1 MARKLFI
8 SFLGTGFY
16 EECAYYDSVNSYTPT
31 RYIQQATIEQ
41 IGVPSWETTDAVRIF
56 ITDKAFEDNWDKS
69 KEMRFNNRKKAE
81 VPYTRLGKILDGM
94 DLKADVKPVL
104 HVPVGND
111 EKEMW
116 QIFQMVFDE
125 IHEGDELYVDLTHAF
140 RYQPMLVL
148 VLTNYAKF
156 LKNIKVMHISYGNY
170 EVGLQTGAKTVVDG
184 REYTLSPI
192 VSLLQLSQLQDW
204 TTAAADFLQNGYV
217 DKMSALANGSIRL
230 LQKNEAT
237 WSDDNRS
244 LASFVG
250 GLKTLVE
257 ERQTCRGL
265 SICSG
270 ATQRKLKEQADK
282 LGEVV
287 IKPLEPILE
296 KVSQA
301 LPKPEGSL
309 NNCLDAA
316 QWCYDNH
323 LYQQS
328 ATILKEGAVTY
339 FCERHGIAIDNE
351 AERDV
356 VDSAFTIKA
365 NSTPPSQ
372 WKVKPELRDKLVELL
387 DDIVLSQPRVFNAF
401 RNISEIRNDYN
412 HAGFRSKRDPQ
423 SPANIK
429 KNISKALQLF
439 RDCLTDDYERKAEA
453 RRVFVNLSNHPSV
466 DWSEEQKKAALAYG
480 EIVDVSFPSVP
491 SSCSDKAMQKLA
503 DKAVGAVVKAAYPAR
518 EVTVHVMGEMTLT
531 YRIVNKL
538 KARGIRCLASTSD
551 RVASDIGNGEK
562 TSQFHFV
569 EFREY

>member
-8 SFLGTGFY
+8 SFLGTGNY
-16 EECAYYDSVNSYTPT
+16 HECVYYDSQKQYRPT
-31 RYIQQATIEQ
+31 HFIQCATLEK
-41 IGVPSWETTDAVRIF
+41 IGAQQWEETDAVRIF
-56 ITDKAFEDNWDKS
+56 AT
-69 KEMRFNNRKKAE
+69 KKAKEQNWNE
-81 VPYTRLGKILDGM
+81 VLEGKDYAGLSKQISDLG
-94 DLKADVKPVL
+94 LKAAIQCVSICDGK
-104 HVPVGND
+104 N
-111 EKEMW
+111 ETEMW
-116 QIFQMVFDE
+116 DLFETVFSQIE
-125 IHEGDELYVDLTHAF
+125 EGDLLYVDLTHAF
-140 RYQPMLVL
+140 RYQPMLML
-148 VLTNYAKF
+148 VLINYAKF

-170 EVGLQTGAKTVVDG
+170 EAGLTTAIDG
-184 REYTLSPI
+184 KDLTLAPI
-192 VSLLQLSQLQDW
+192 VNLLQLSQLQDW

-217 DKMSALANGSIRL
+217 DKMSDLASNSIRL
-230 LQKNEAT
+230 LQKDVST
-237 WSDDNRS
+237 RSDDNRK

-250 GLKTLVE
+250 ELKTLVE

-265 SICSG
+265 DISSG
-270 ATQRKLKEQADK
+270 ATQQKLMEEAGK

-328 ATILKEGAVTY
+328 ATILQEGVVTY
-339 FCERHGIAIDNE
+339 FSERHGIAIANE
-351 AERDV
+351 EERGLV
-356 VDSAFTIKA
+356 NSAFNIKA
-365 NSTPPSQ
+365 YALPQSEWDVKPAQ
-372 WKVKPELRDKLVELL
+372 IDKVKELL
-387 DDIVLSQPRVFNAF
+387 GDIVLSQPSVYCAF
-401 RNISEIRNDYN
+401 SNITEIRNDYN

-439 RDCLTDDYERKAEA
+439 RDCLTDDYEAKAEA

-480 EIVDVSFPSVP
+480 GIIDVPFPSVP

-503 DKAVGAVVKAAYPAR
+503 DKAIGAVTKAAYPAR

-538 KARGIRCLASTSD
+538 KARGIRCLASTTNRMTND
-551 RVASDIGNGEK
+551 LGNGEK
-562 TSQFHFV
+562 ISQFHFV

>member
-8 SFLGTGFY
+8 SFLGTGNY
-16 EECAYYDSVNSYTPT
+16 HECVYYDSQKQYRPT
-31 RYIQQATIEQ
+31 HFIQCATLEK
-41 IGVPSWETTDAVRIF
+41 IGAQQWEETDAVRIF
-56 ITDKAFEDNWDKS
+56 AT
-69 KEMRFNNRKKAE
+69 KKAKE
-81 VPYTRLGKILDGM
+81 QNWNEELEGKDYAGLSKQLTDLG
-94 DLKADVKPVL
+94 LKADIQCVSICDGK
-104 HVPVGND
+104 N
-111 EKEMW
+111 ETEMW
-116 QIFQMVFDE
+116 DLFETVFSQIK
-125 IHEGDELYVDLTHAF
+125 EGDLLYVDLTHAF
-140 RYQPMLVL
+140 RYQPMLML

-170 EVGLQTGAKTVVDG
+170 EAGLKTTIDG
-184 REYTLSPI
+184 KDLTLAPI
-192 VSLLQLSQLQDW
+192 VNLLQLSQLQDW

-217 DKMSALANGSIRL
+217 DKMSDLASNSIRL
-230 LQKNEAT
+230 LQKEVST
-237 WSDDNRS
+237 RSDDNRK

-250 GLKTLVE
+250 ELKTLVE

-265 SICSG
+265 DISSG
-270 ATQRKLKEQADK
+270 TTQQKLMEEAGK

-328 ATILKEGAVTY
+328 ATILQEGVVTY

-351 AERDV
+351 EERGLV
-356 VDSAFTIKA
+356 NSAFNIKA
-365 NSTPPSQ
+365 YALPQSKWDVKPAQ
-372 WKVKPELRDKLVELL
+372 IDKVKELL
-387 DDIVLSQPRVFNAF
+387 GDIVLSQPTVYCAF
-401 RNISEIRNDYN
+401 SNITDIRNDYN

-439 RDCLTDDYERKAEA
+439 RDCLTDDYEAKAEA
-453 RRVFVNLSNHPSV
+453 RRVFVNLSNHPSA

-480 EIVDVSFPSVP
+480 GIIDVPFPSVP

-503 DKAVGAVVKAAYPAR
+503 DKAVGAVGKAAYPAR

-551 RVASDIGNGEK
+551 RVANDIGNGEK
-562 TSQFHFV
+562 ISQFHFV

>member
-8 SFLGTGFY
+8 SFLGTGNY
-16 EECAYYDSVNSYTPT
+16 HECVYYDSQKQYRPT
-31 RYIQQATIEQ
+31 HFIQCATLEK
-41 IGVPSWETTDAVRIF
+41 IGAQQWEDTDAVRIF
-56 ITDKAFEDNWDKS
+56 AT
-69 KEMRFNNRKKAE
+69 KKAKE
-81 VPYTRLGKILDGM
+81 QNWNEELEGKNYAGLSKQISDLG
-94 DLKADVKPVL
+94 LKADIQCVSICDGK
-104 HVPVGND
+104 N
-111 EKEMW
+111 ETEMW
-116 QIFQMVFDE
+116 DLFETVFSQIE
-125 IHEGDELYVDLTHAF
+125 EGDLLYVDLTHAF
-140 RYQPMLVL
+140 RYQPMLML

-170 EVGLQTGAKTVVDG
+170 EAGLTTAIDG
-184 REYTLSPI
+184 KDLTLAPI
-192 VSLLQLSQLQDW
+192 VNLLQLSQLQDW

-217 DKMSALANGSIRL
+217 DKMSELASNSIRL
-230 LQKNEAT
+230 LQKDVST
-237 WSDDNRS
+237 RSDDNRK

-250 GLKTLVE
+250 ELKTLVE

-265 SICSG
+265 DISSG
-270 ATQRKLKEQADK
+270 ATQQKLMEEAGK

-309 NNCLDAA
+309 YNCLDAA

-328 ATILKEGAVTY
+328 ATILQEGVVTY
-339 FCERHGIAIDNE
+339 FSERHGIAIANE
-351 AERDV
+351 EERGLV
-356 VDSAFTIKA
+356 NSAFNIKA
-365 NSTPPSQ
+365 YALPQSEWDVKPAQ
-372 WKVKPELRDKLVELL
+372 IDKVKELL
-387 DDIVLSQPRVFNAF
+387 GDIVLSQPSVYCAF
-401 RNISEIRNDYN
+401 SNITEIRNDYN

-439 RDCLTDDYERKAEA
+439 RDCLTDDYEAKAEA
-453 RRVFVNLSNHPSV
+453 RRVFVNLSNHPSA

-480 EIVDVSFPSVP
+480 GIIDVPFPSVP

-503 DKAVGAVVKAAYPAR
+503 DKAIGAVTKAAYPAR

-538 KARGIRCLASTSD
+538 KARGIRCLASTTNRMTND
-551 RVASDIGNGEK
+551 LGNGEK
-562 TSQFHFV
+562 ISQFHFV

>member
-8 SFLGTGFY
+8 SFLGTGNY
-16 EECAYYDSVNSYTPT
+16 HECVYYDSQKQYRPT
-31 RYIQQATIEQ
+31 HFIQCATLEK
-41 IGVPSWETTDAVRIF
+41 IGAQQWEETDAVRIF
-56 ITDKAFEDNWDKS
+56 AT
-69 KEMRFNNRKKAE
+69 KKAKE
-81 VPYTRLGKILDGM
+81 QNWNEELEGKDYAGLSKQLTDLG
-94 DLKADVKPVL
+94 LKADIQCVSICDGK
-104 HVPVGND
+104 N
-111 EKEMW
+111 ETEMW
-116 QIFQMVFDE
+116 DLFETVFSQIK
-125 IHEGDELYVDLTHAF
+125 EGDLLYVDLTHAF
-140 RYQPMLVL
+140 RYQPMLML

-170 EVGLQTGAKTVVDG
+170 EAGLKTTIDG
-184 REYTLSPI
+184 KDLTLAPI
-192 VSLLQLSQLQDW
+192 VNLLQLSQLQDW

-217 DKMSALANGSIRL
+217 DKMSDLASNSIRL
-230 LQKNEAT
+230 LQKEVST
-237 WSDDNRS
+237 RSDDNRK

-250 GLKTLVE
+250 ELKTLVE

-265 SICSG
+265 DISSG
-270 ATQRKLKEQADK
+270 ATQQKLMEEAGK

-328 ATILKEGAVTY
+328 ATILQEGVVTY
-339 FCERHGIAIDNE
+339 FCERHGIAIANE
-351 AERDV
+351 EERGLV
-356 VDSAFTIKA
+356 NSAFNIKA
-365 NSTPPSQ
+365 YALPQSKWDVKPAQ
-372 WKVKPELRDKLVELL
+372 IDKVKELL
-387 DDIVLSQPRVFNAF
+387 GDIVLSQPTVYCAF
-401 RNISEIRNDYN
+401 SNITDIRNDYN

-439 RDCLTDDYERKAEA
+439 RDCLTDDYEAKAEA
-453 RRVFVNLSNHPSV
+453 RRVFVNLSNHPSA

-480 EIVDVSFPSVP
+480 GIIDVPFPSVP

-503 DKAVGAVVKAAYPAR
+503 DKAVGAVAKAAYPAR

-551 RVASDIGNGEK
+551 RVANDIGNGEK
-562 TSQFHFV
+562 ISQFHFV

>member
-8 SFLGTGFY
+8 SFLGTGNY
-16 EECAYYDSVNSYTPT
+16 HECVYYDSQKQYRPT
-31 RYIQQATIEQ
+31 HFIQCATLEK
-41 IGVPSWETTDAVRIF
+41 IGAQQWEETDAVRIF
-56 ITDKAFEDNWDKS
+56 AT
-69 KEMRFNNRKKAE
+69 KKAKE
-81 VPYTRLGKILDGM
+81 QNWNEELEGKDYAGLSKQLTDLG
-94 DLKADVKPVL
+94 LKADIQCVSICDGK
-104 HVPVGND
+104 N
-111 EKEMW
+111 ETEMW
-116 QIFQMVFDE
+116 DLFETVFSQIK
-125 IHEGDELYVDLTHAF
+125 EGDLLYVDLTHAF
-140 RYQPMLVL
+140 RYQPMLML

-170 EVGLQTGAKTVVDG
+170 EAGLKTTIDG
-184 REYTLSPI
+184 KDLTLAPI
-192 VSLLQLSQLQDW
+192 VNLLQLSQLQDW

-217 DKMSALANGSIRL
+217 DKMSDLASNSIRL
-230 LQKNEAT
+230 LQKEVST
-237 WSDDNRS
+237 RSDDNRK

-250 GLKTLVE
+250 ELKTLVE

-265 SICSG
+265 DISSG
-270 ATQRKLKEQADK
+270 ATQQKLMEEAGK

-328 ATILKEGAVTY
+328 ATILQEGVVTY

-351 AERDV
+351 EERGLV
-356 VDSAFTIKA
+356 NSAFNIKA
-365 NSTPPSQ
+365 YALPQSKWDVKPAQ
-372 WKVKPELRDKLVELL
+372 IDKVKELL
-387 DDIVLSQPRVFNAF
+387 GDIVLSQPSVYCAF
-401 RNISEIRNDYN
+401 SNITDIRNDYN

-439 RDCLTDDYERKAEA
+439 RDCLTDDYEAKAEA

-480 EIVDVSFPSVP
+480 GIIDVPFPSVP

-503 DKAVGAVVKAAYPAR
+503 DKAVGAVAKAAYPAR

-551 RVASDIGNGEK
+551 RVANDIGNGEK
-562 TSQFHFV
+562 ISQFHFV

>member
-8 SFLGTGFY
+8 SFLGTGNY
-16 EECAYYDSVNSYTPT
+16 HECVYYDSQKQYRPT
-31 RYIQQATIEQ
+31 HFIQCATLEK
-41 IGVPSWETTDAVRIF
+41 IGAQQWEDTDAVRIF
-56 ITDKAFEDNWDKS
+56 AT
-69 KEMRFNNRKKAE
+69 KKAKE
-81 VPYTRLGKILDGM
+81 QNWNEELEGKNYAGLSKQISDLG
-94 DLKADVKPVL
+94 LKADIQCVSICDGK
-104 HVPVGND
+104 N
-111 EKEMW
+111 ETEMW
-116 QIFQMVFDE
+116 DLFETVFSQIE
-125 IHEGDELYVDLTHAF
+125 EGDLLYVDLTHAF
-140 RYQPMLVL
+140 RYQPMLML

-170 EVGLQTGAKTVVDG
+170 EAGLTTAIDG
-184 REYTLSPI
+184 KDLTLAPI
-192 VSLLQLSQLQDW
+192 VNLLQLSQLQDW

-217 DKMSALANGSIRL
+217 DKMSELASNSIRL
-230 LQKNEAT
+230 LQKDVST
-237 WSDDNRS
+237 RSDDNRK

-250 GLKTLVE
+250 ELKTLVE

-265 SICSG
+265 DISSG
-270 ATQRKLKEQADK
+270 ATQQKLMEEAGR

-328 ATILKEGAVTY
+328 ATILQEGVVTY
-339 FCERHGIAIDNE
+339 FSERHGIAIANE
-351 AERDV
+351 EERGLV
-356 VDSAFTIKA
+356 NSAFNIKA
-365 NSTPPSQ
+365 YALPQSKWDVKPAQ
-372 WKVKPELRDKLVELL
+372 IDKVKELL
-387 DDIVLSQPRVFNAF
+387 GDIVLSQPSVYCAF
-401 RNISEIRNDYN
+401 SNITEIRNDYN

-439 RDCLTDDYERKAEA
+439 RDCLTDDYEAKAEA
-453 RRVFVNLSNHPSV
+453 RRVFVNLSNHPSA

-480 EIVDVSFPSVP
+480 GIIDVPFPSVP

-503 DKAVGAVVKAAYPAR
+503 DKAIGAVTKAAYPAR

-538 KARGIRCLASTSD
+538 KARGIRCLASTTNRMTND
-551 RVASDIGNGEK
+551 LGNGEK
-562 TSQFHFV
+562 ISQFHFV

>member
-8 SFLGTGFY
+8 SFLGTGNY
-16 EECAYYDSVNSYTPT
+16 HECVYYDSQKQYRPT
-31 RYIQQATIEQ
+31 HFIQCATLEK
-41 IGVPSWETTDAVRIF
+41 IGAQQWEETDAVRIF
-56 ITDKAFEDNWDKS
+56 AT
-69 KEMRFNNRKKAE
+69 KKAKE
-81 VPYTRLGKILDGM
+81 QNWNEELEGKDYAGLSKQISDLG
-94 DLKADVKPVL
+94 LKADIQCVSICDGK
-104 HVPVGND
+104 N
-111 EKEMW
+111 ETEMW
-116 QIFQMVFDE
+116 DLFETVFSQIE
-125 IHEGDELYVDLTHAF
+125 EGDLLYVDLTHAF
-140 RYQPMLVL
+140 RYQPMLML

-170 EVGLQTGAKTVVDG
+170 EAGLTTAIDG
-184 REYTLSPI
+184 KDLTLAPI
-192 VSLLQLSQLQDW
+192 VNLLQLSQLQDW

-217 DKMSALANGSIRL
+217 DKMSELASNSIRL
-230 LQKNEAT
+230 LQKDVST
-237 WSDDNRS
+237 RSDDNRK

-250 GLKTLVE
+250 ELKTLVE

-265 SICSG
+265 DISSG
-270 ATQRKLKEQADK
+270 ATQQKLMEEAGK

-328 ATILKEGAVTY
+328 ATILQEGVVTY
-339 FCERHGIAIDNE
+339 FSERHGIAIANE
-351 AERDV
+351 EERGLV
-356 VDSAFTIKA
+356 NSAFNIKA
-365 NSTPPSQ
+365 YALPQSEWDVKPAQ
-372 WKVKPELRDKLVELL
+372 IDKVKELL
-387 DDIVLSQPRVFNAF
+387 GDIVLSQPSVYCAF
-401 RNISEIRNDYN
+401 SNITEIRNDYN

-439 RDCLTDDYERKAEA
+439 RDCLTDDYEAKAEA
-453 RRVFVNLSNHPSV
+453 RRVFVNLSNHPSA
-466 DWSEEQKKAALAYG
+466 DWSEEQKKAALVYG
-480 EIVDVSFPSVP
+480 GIIDVPFPSVP
-491 SSCSDKAMQKLA
+491 SSCSDKVMQKLA
-503 DKAVGAVVKAAYPAR
+503 DKAVGAVGKAAYPAR

-551 RVASDIGNGEK
+551 RVANDLGNGEK
-562 TSQFHFV
+562 ISQFHFV

>member
-8 SFLGTGFY
+8 SFLGTGNY
-16 EECAYYDSVNSYTPT
+16 HECVYYDSQKQYRPT
-31 RYIQQATIEQ
+31 HFIQCATLEK
-41 IGVPSWETTDAVRIF
+41 IGAQQWEETDAVRIF
-56 ITDKAFEDNWDKS
+56 AT
-69 KEMRFNNRKKAE
+69 KKAKE
-81 VPYTRLGKILDGM
+81 QNWNEELEGKDYAGLSKQLTDLG
-94 DLKADVKPVL
+94 LKADIQCVSICDGK
-104 HVPVGND
+104 N
-111 EKEMW
+111 ETEMW
-116 QIFQMVFDE
+116 DLFETVFSQIE
-125 IHEGDELYVDLTHAF
+125 EGDLLYVDLTHAF
-140 RYQPMLVL
+140 RYQPMLML

-170 EVGLQTGAKTVVDG
+170 EAGLKTTIDG
-184 REYTLSPI
+184 KDLTLAPI
-192 VSLLQLSQLQDW
+192 VNLLQLSQLQDW

-217 DKMSALANGSIRL
+217 DKMSDLASNSIRL
-230 LQKNEAT
+230 LQKDVST
-237 WSDDNRS
+237 RSDDNRK

-265 SICSG
+265 SISSG
-270 ATQRKLKEQADK
+270 ATQQKLMEEAGK

-328 ATILKEGAVTY
+328 ATILQEGVVTY

-351 AERDV
+351 EERGLV
-356 VDSAFTIKA
+356 NSALMIKA

-372 WKVKPELRDKLVELL
+372 WEVKPELRDKLEELL

-429 KNISKALQLF
+429 KNINKVLQRF
-439 RDCLTDDYERKAEA
+439 RECLTDD
-453 RRVFVNLSNHPSV
+453 F
-466 DWSEEQKKAALAYG
+466 
-480 EIVDVSFPSVP
+480 
-491 SSCSDKAMQKLA
+491 
-503 DKAVGAVVKAAYPAR
+503 
-518 EVTVHVMGEMTLT
+518 
-531 YRIVNKL
+531 
-538 KARGIRCLASTSD
+538 
-551 RVASDIGNGEK
+551 
-562 TSQFHFV
+562 
-569 EFREY
+569 

>member
-8 SFLGTGFY
+8 SFLGTGNY
-16 EECAYYDSVNSYTPT
+16 HECVYYDSQKQYRPT
-31 RYIQQATIEQ
+31 HFIQCATLEK
-41 IGVPSWETTDAVRIF
+41 IGAQQWEETDAVRIF
-56 ITDKAFEDNWDKS
+56 AT
-69 KEMRFNNRKKAE
+69 KKAKE
-81 VPYTRLGKILDGM
+81 QNWNEELEGKDYAGLSKQLTDLG
-94 DLKADVKPVL
+94 LKADIQCVSICDGK
-104 HVPVGND
+104 N
-111 EKEMW
+111 ETEMW
-116 QIFQMVFDE
+116 DLFETVFSQIK
-125 IHEGDELYVDLTHAF
+125 EGDLLYVDLTHAF
-140 RYQPMLVL
+140 RYQPMLML

-170 EVGLQTGAKTVVDG
+170 EAGLKTTIDG
-184 REYTLSPI
+184 KDLTLAPI
-192 VSLLQLSQLQDW
+192 VNLLQLSQLQDW

-217 DKMSALANGSIRL
+217 DKMSDLASNSIRL
-230 LQKNEAT
+230 LQKEVST
-237 WSDDNRS
+237 RSDDNRK

-250 GLKTLVE
+250 ELKTLVE

-265 SICSG
+265 DISSG
-270 ATQRKLKEQADK
+270 ATQQKLMEEAGK

-328 ATILKEGAVTY
+328 ATILQEGVVTY

-351 AERDV
+351 EERGLV
-356 VDSAFTIKA
+356 NSAFNIKA
-365 NSTPPSQ
+365 YALPQSKWDVKPAQ
-372 WKVKPELRDKLVELL
+372 IDKVKELL
-387 DDIVLSQPRVFNAF
+387 GDIVLSQPSVYCAF
-401 RNISEIRNDYN
+401 SNITDIRNDYN

-439 RDCLTDDYERKAEA
+439 RECLTDDYEAKAEA
-453 RRVFVNLSNHPSV
+453 RRVFVNLSNHPSA

-480 EIVDVSFPSVP
+480 GIIDVPFPSVP

-503 DKAVGAVVKAAYPAR
+503 DKAVGAVGKAAYPAR

-551 RVASDIGNGEK
+551 RVANDIGNGEK
-562 TSQFHFV
+562 ISQFHFV

>member
-8 SFLGTGFY
+8 SFLGTGNY
-16 EECAYYDSVNSYTPT
+16 HECVYYDSQKQYRPT
-31 RYIQQATIEQ
+31 HFIQCATLEK
-41 IGVPSWETTDAVRIF
+41 IGAQQWEETDAVRIF
-56 ITDKAFEDNWDKS
+56 AT
-69 KEMRFNNRKKAE
+69 KKAKEQNWNE
-81 VPYTRLGKILDGM
+81 VLEGKDYAGLSKQISDLG
-94 DLKADVKPVL
+94 LKADIQCVSICDGK
-104 HVPVGND
+104 N
-111 EKEMW
+111 ETEMW
-116 QIFQMVFDE
+116 DLFETVFSQIE
-125 IHEGDELYVDLTHAF
+125 EGDLLYVDLTHAF
-140 RYQPMLVL
+140 RYQPMLML

-170 EVGLQTGAKTVVDG
+170 EAGLTTAIDG
-184 REYTLSPI
+184 KDLTLAPI
-192 VSLLQLSQLQDW
+192 VNLLQLSQLQDW

-217 DKMSALANGSIRL
+217 DKMSELASNSIRL
-230 LQKNEAT
+230 LQKDVST
-237 WSDDNRS
+237 RSDDNRK

-250 GLKTLVE
+250 ELKTLVE

-265 SICSG
+265 DISSG
-270 ATQRKLKEQADK
+270 ATQQKLMEEAGK

-328 ATILKEGAVTY
+328 ATILQEGVVTY
-339 FCERHGIAIDNE
+339 FSERHGIAIANE
-351 AERDV
+351 EERGLV
-356 VDSAFTIKA
+356 NSAFNIKA
-365 NSTPPSQ
+365 YALPQSEWDVKPAQ
-372 WKVKPELRDKLVELL
+372 IDKVKELL
-387 DDIVLSQPRVFNAF
+387 GDIVLSQPSVYCAF
-401 RNISEIRNDYN
+401 SNITEIRNDYN

-439 RDCLTDDYERKAEA
+439 RDCLTDDYEAKAEA

-466 DWSEEQKKAALAYG
+466 DWSEEQKKAALVYG
-480 EIVDVSFPSVP
+480 GIIDVPFPSVP

-503 DKAVGAVVKAAYPAR
+503 DKAVGAVGKAAYPAR

-551 RVASDIGNGEK
+551 RVANDLGNGEK
-562 TSQFHFV
+562 ISQFHFV

>member
-8 SFLGTGFY
+8 SFLGTGNY
-16 EECAYYDSVNSYTPT
+16 HECVYYDSQKQYRPT
-31 RYIQQATIEQ
+31 HFIQCATLEK
-41 IGVPSWETTDAVRIF
+41 IGAQQWEETDAVRIF
-56 ITDKAFEDNWDKS
+56 AT
-69 KEMRFNNRKKAE
+69 KKAKE
-81 VPYTRLGKILDGM
+81 QNWNEELEGKDYAGLSKQLTDLG
-94 DLKADVKPVL
+94 LKADIQCVSICDGK
-104 HVPVGND
+104 N
-111 EKEMW
+111 ETEMW
-116 QIFQMVFDE
+116 DLFETVFSQIE
-125 IHEGDELYVDLTHAF
+125 EGDLLYVDLTHAF
-140 RYQPMLVL
+140 RYQPMLML

-170 EVGLQTGAKTVVDG
+170 EAGLKTTIDG
-184 REYTLSPI
+184 KDLTLAPI
-192 VSLLQLSQLQDW
+192 VNLLQLSQLQDW

-217 DKMSALANGSIRL
+217 DKMSDLASNSIRL
-230 LQKNEAT
+230 LQKDVST
-237 WSDDNRS
+237 RSDDNRK

-250 GLKTLVE
+250 ELKTLVE

-265 SICSG
+265 DISSG
-270 ATQRKLKEQADK
+270 ATQQKHMEEAGK

-328 ATILKEGAVTY
+328 ATILQEGVVTY

-351 AERDV
+351 EERGLV
-356 VDSAFTIKA
+356 NSAFNIKA
-365 NSTPPSQ
+365 YALPQSKWDVKPAQ
-372 WKVKPELRDKLVELL
+372 IDKVKELL
-387 DDIVLSQPRVFNAF
+387 GDIVLSQPTVYCAF
-401 RNISEIRNDYN
+401 SNITDIRNDYN

-480 EIVDVSFPSVP
+480 GIIDVPFPSVP

-503 DKAVGAVVKAAYPAR
+503 DKAVGAVAKAAYPAR

-551 RVASDIGNGEK
+551 RVANDIGNGEK
-562 TSQFHFV
+562 ISQFHFV

>member
-8 SFLGTGFY
+8 SFLGTGNY
-16 EECAYYDSVNSYTPT
+16 HECVYYDSQNQYRPT
-31 RYIQQATIEQ
+31 HFIQCATLEK
-41 IGVPSWETTDAVRIF
+41 IGAQQWEETDAVRIF
-56 ITDKAFEDNWDKS
+56 AT
-69 KEMRFNNRKKAE
+69 KKAKE
-81 VPYTRLGKILDGM
+81 QNWNEELEGKDYAGLSKQISDLG
-94 DLKADVKPVL
+94 LKADIQCVSICDGK
-104 HVPVGND
+104 N
-111 EKEMW
+111 ETEMW
-116 QIFQMVFDE
+116 DLFETVFSQIE
-125 IHEGDELYVDLTHAF
+125 EGDLLYVDLTHAF
-140 RYQPMLVL
+140 RYQPMLML

-170 EVGLQTGAKTVVDG
+170 EAGLTTAIDG
-184 REYTLSPI
+184 KDLTLAPI
-192 VSLLQLSQLQDW
+192 VNLLQLSQLQDW

-217 DKMSALANGSIRL
+217 DKMSELASNSIRL
-230 LQKNEAT
+230 LQKDVST
-237 WSDDNRS
+237 RSDDNRK

-250 GLKTLVE
+250 ELKTLVE

-265 SICSG
+265 DISSG
-270 ATQRKLKEQADK
+270 ATQQKLMEEAGR

-328 ATILKEGAVTY
+328 ATILQEGVVTY
-339 FCERHGIAIDNE
+339 FSERHGIAIANE
-351 AERDV
+351 EERGLV
-356 VDSAFTIKA
+356 NSAFNIKA
-365 NSTPPSQ
+365 YALPQSEWDVKPAQ
-372 WKVKPELRDKLVELL
+372 IDKVKELL
-387 DDIVLSQPRVFNAF
+387 GDIVLSQPSVYCAF
-401 RNISEIRNDYN
+401 SNITEIRNDYN

-439 RDCLTDDYERKAEA
+439 RDCLTDDYEAKAEA
-453 RRVFVNLSNHPSV
+453 RRVFVNLSNHPSA
-466 DWSEEQKKAALAYG
+466 DWSEEQKKAALVYG
-480 EIVDVSFPSVP
+480 GIIDVPFPSVP

-503 DKAVGAVVKAAYPAR
+503 DKAVGAVGKAAYPAR

-551 RVASDIGNGEK
+551 RVANDLGNGEK
-562 TSQFHFV
+562 ISQFHFV

>member
-8 SFLGTGFY
+8 SFLGTGNY
-16 EECAYYDSVNSYTPT
+16 HECVYYDSQKQYRPT
-31 RYIQQATIEQ
+31 HFIQCATLEK
-41 IGVPSWETTDAVRIF
+41 IGAQQWEETDAVRIF
-56 ITDKAFEDNWDKS
+56 AT
-69 KEMRFNNRKKAE
+69 KKAKE
-81 VPYTRLGKILDGM
+81 QNWNEKLEGKDYAGLSKQISDLG
-94 DLKADVKPVL
+94 LKADIQCVSICDGK
-104 HVPVGND
+104 N
-111 EKEMW
+111 ETEMW
-116 QIFQMVFDE
+116 DLFETVFSQIE
-125 IHEGDELYVDLTHAF
+125 EGDLLYVDLTHAF
-140 RYQPMLVL
+140 RYQPMLML

-170 EVGLQTGAKTVVDG
+170 EAGLTTAIDG
-184 REYTLSPI
+184 KDLTLAPI
-192 VSLLQLSQLQDW
+192 VNLLQLSQLQDW

-217 DKMSALANGSIRL
+217 DKMSELASNSIRL
-230 LQKNEAT
+230 LQKDVST
-237 WSDDNRS
+237 RSDDNRK

-250 GLKTLVE
+250 ELKTLVE

-265 SICSG
+265 DISSG
-270 ATQRKLKEQADK
+270 ATQQKLMEEAGR

-301 LPKPEGSL
+301 LPKPDGSL

-328 ATILKEGAVTY
+328 ATILQEGVVTY

-351 AERDV
+351 AERGV
-356 VDSAFTIKA
+356 VNSALMIKA
-365 NSTPPSQ
+365 NSLPQSQ
-372 WKVKPELRDKLVELL
+372 WDISPERRGKLVELL
-387 DDIVLSQPRVFNAF
+387 GDIILSQPKVFDTF

-412 HAGFRSKRDPQ
+412 HAGFRSKREPQ

-439 RDCLTDDYERKAEA
+439 RDCLTDDYEAKAEA
-453 RRVFVNLSNHPSV
+453 RRVFVNLSNHPSA

-480 EIVDVSFPSVP
+480 GIIDVPFPSVP

-503 DKAVGAVVKAAYPAR
+503 DKAIGAVTKAAYPAR

-538 KARGIRCLASTSD
+538 KARGIRCLASTTNRMTND
-551 RVASDIGNGEK
+551 LGNGEK
-562 TSQFHFV
+562 ISQFHFV

>member
-8 SFLGTGFY
+8 SFLGTGNY
-16 EECAYYDSVNSYTPT
+16 HECVYYDSQKQYRPT
-31 RYIQQATIEQ
+31 HFIQCATLEK
-41 IGVPSWETTDAVRIF
+41 IGAQQWEETDAVRIF
-56 ITDKAFEDNWDKS
+56 AT
-69 KEMRFNNRKKAE
+69 KKAKE
-81 VPYTRLGKILDGM
+81 QNWNEELEGKDYAGLSKQLTDLG
-94 DLKADVKPVL
+94 LKADIQCVSICDGK
-104 HVPVGND
+104 N
-111 EKEMW
+111 ETEMW
-116 QIFQMVFDE
+116 DLFETVFSQIK
-125 IHEGDELYVDLTHAF
+125 EGDLLYVDLTHAF
-140 RYQPMLVL
+140 RYQPMLML

-170 EVGLQTGAKTVVDG
+170 EAGLKTTIDG
-184 REYTLSPI
+184 KDLTLAPI
-192 VSLLQLSQLQDW
+192 VNLLQLSQLQDW

-217 DKMSALANGSIRL
+217 DKMSDLASNSIRL
-230 LQKNEAT
+230 LQKEVST
-237 WSDDNRS
+237 RSDDNRK

-250 GLKTLVE
+250 ELKTLVE

-265 SICSG
+265 DISSG
-270 ATQRKLKEQADK
+270 ATQQKLMEEAGK

-328 ATILKEGAVTY
+328 ATILQEGVVTY
-339 FCERHGIAIDNE
+339 FCERHGIAIANE
-351 AERDV
+351 EERGLV
-356 VDSAFTIKA
+356 NSAFNIKA
-365 NSTPPSQ
+365 YALPQSKWDVKPAQ
-372 WKVKPELRDKLVELL
+372 IDKVKELL
-387 DDIVLSQPRVFNAF
+387 GDIVLSQPTVYCAF
-401 RNISEIRNDYN
+401 SNITDIRNDYN

-439 RDCLTDDYERKAEA
+439 RECLTDDYEAKAEA
-453 RRVFVNLSNHPSV
+453 RRVFVNLSNHPSA

-480 EIVDVSFPSVP
+480 GIIDVPFPSVP

-503 DKAVGAVVKAAYPAR
+503 DKAVGAVGKAAYPAR

-551 RVASDIGNGEK
+551 RVANDIGNGEK
-562 TSQFHFV
+562 ISQFHFV

>member
-8 SFLGTGFY
+8 SFLGTGNY
-16 EECAYYDSVNSYTPT
+16 HECVYYDSQKQYRPT
-31 RYIQQATIEQ
+31 HFIQCATLEK
-41 IGVPSWETTDAVRIF
+41 IGAQQWEETDAVRIF
-56 ITDKAFEDNWDKS
+56 AT
-69 KEMRFNNRKKAE
+69 KKAKE
-81 VPYTRLGKILDGM
+81 QNWNEELEGKDYAGLSKQLTDLG
-94 DLKADVKPVL
+94 LKADIQCVSICDGK
-104 HVPVGND
+104 N
-111 EKEMW
+111 ETEMW
-116 QIFQMVFDE
+116 DLFETVFSQIK
-125 IHEGDELYVDLTHAF
+125 EGDLLYVDLTHAF
-140 RYQPMLVL
+140 RYQPMLML

-170 EVGLQTGAKTVVDG
+170 EAGLKTTIDG
-184 REYTLSPI
+184 KDLTLAPI
-192 VSLLQLSQLQDW
+192 VNLLQLSQLQDW

-217 DKMSALANGSIRL
+217 DKMSDLASNSIRL
-230 LQKNEAT
+230 LQKEVST
-237 WSDDNRS
+237 RSDDNRK

-250 GLKTLVE
+250 ELKTLVE

-265 SICSG
+265 DISSG
-270 ATQRKLKEQADK
+270 ATQQKLMEEAGK

-296 KVSQA
+296 KVLQA

-328 ATILKEGAVTY
+328 ATILQEGVVTY

-351 AERDV
+351 EERGLV
-356 VDSAFTIKA
+356 NSAFNIKA
-365 NSTPPSQ
+365 YALPQSKWDVKPAQ
-372 WKVKPELRDKLVELL
+372 IDKVKELL
-387 DDIVLSQPRVFNAF
+387 GDIVLSQPSVYCAF
-401 RNISEIRNDYN
+401 SNITDIRNDYN

-439 RDCLTDDYERKAEA
+439 RDCLTDDYEAKAEA

-480 EIVDVSFPSVP
+480 GIIDVPFPSVP

-503 DKAVGAVVKAAYPAR
+503 DKAVGAVAKAAYPAR

-551 RVASDIGNGEK
+551 RVANDIGNGEK
-562 TSQFHFV
+562 ISQFHFV

>member
-8 SFLGTGFY
+8 SFLGTGNY
-16 EECAYYDSVNSYTPT
+16 HECVYYDSQKQYRPT
-31 RYIQQATIEQ
+31 HFIQCATLEK
-41 IGVPSWETTDAVRIF
+41 IGAQQWEETDAVRIF
-56 ITDKAFEDNWDKS
+56 AT
-69 KEMRFNNRKKAE
+69 KKAKE
-81 VPYTRLGKILDGM
+81 QNWNEELEGKDYAGLSKQLTDLG
-94 DLKADVKPVL
+94 LKADIQCVSICDGK
-104 HVPVGND
+104 N
-111 EKEMW
+111 ETEMW
-116 QIFQMVFDE
+116 DLFETVFSQIK
-125 IHEGDELYVDLTHAF
+125 EGDLLYVDLTHAF
-140 RYQPMLVL
+140 RYQPMLML

-170 EVGLQTGAKTVVDG
+170 EAGLKTTIDG
-184 REYTLSPI
+184 KDLTLAPI
-192 VSLLQLSQLQDW
+192 VNLLQLSQLQDW

-217 DKMSALANGSIRL
+217 DKMSDLASNSIRL
-230 LQKNEAT
+230 LQKEVST
-237 WSDDNRS
+237 RSDDNRK

-250 GLKTLVE
+250 ELKTLVE

-265 SICSG
+265 DISSG
-270 ATQRKLKEQADK
+270 ATQQKLMEEAGK

-296 KVSQA
+296 KVLQA

-328 ATILKEGAVTY
+328 ATILQEGVVTY
-339 FCERHGIAIDNE
+339 FCERHGIAIANE
-351 AERDV
+351 EERGLV
-356 VDSAFTIKA
+356 NSAFNIKA
-365 NSTPPSQ
+365 YALPQSKWDVKPAQ
-372 WKVKPELRDKLVELL
+372 IDKVKELL
-387 DDIVLSQPRVFNAF
+387 GDIVLSQPTVYCAF
-401 RNISEIRNDYN
+401 SNITDIRNDYN

-439 RDCLTDDYERKAEA
+439 RECLTDDYEAKAEA
-453 RRVFVNLSNHPSV
+453 RRVFVNLSNHPSA

-480 EIVDVSFPSVP
+480 GIIDVPFPSVP

-503 DKAVGAVVKAAYPAR
+503 DKAVGAVGKAAYPAR

-551 RVASDIGNGEK
+551 RVANDIGNGEK
-562 TSQFHFV
+562 ISQFHFV

>member
-8 SFLGTGFY
+8 SFLGTGNY
-16 EECAYYDSVNSYTPT
+16 HECVYYDSQKQYRPT
-31 RYIQQATIEQ
+31 HFIQCATLEK
-41 IGVPSWETTDAVRIF
+41 IGAQQWEDTDAVRIF
-56 ITDKAFEDNWDKS
+56 AT
-69 KEMRFNNRKKAE
+69 KKAKE
-81 VPYTRLGKILDGM
+81 QNWNEELEGKNYAGLSKQISDLG
-94 DLKADVKPVL
+94 LKADIQCVSICDGK
-104 HVPVGND
+104 N
-111 EKEMW
+111 ETEMW
-116 QIFQMVFDE
+116 DLFETVFSQIE
-125 IHEGDELYVDLTHAF
+125 EGDLLYVDLTHAF
-140 RYQPMLVL
+140 RYQPMLML

-170 EVGLQTGAKTVVDG
+170 EAGLTTAIDG
-184 REYTLSPI
+184 KDLTLAPI
-192 VSLLQLSQLQDW
+192 VNLLQLSQLQDW

-217 DKMSALANGSIRL
+217 DKMSELASNSIRL
-230 LQKNEAT
+230 LQKDVST
-237 WSDDNRS
+237 RSDDNRK

-250 GLKTLVE
+250 ELKTLVE

-265 SICSG
+265 DISSG
-270 ATQRKLKEQADK
+270 ATQQKLMEEAGR

-309 NNCLDAA
+309 YNCLDAA

-328 ATILKEGAVTY
+328 ATILQEGVVTY
-339 FCERHGIAIDNE
+339 FSERHGIAIANE
-351 AERDV
+351 EERGLV
-356 VDSAFTIKA
+356 NSAFNIKA
-365 NSTPPSQ
+365 YALPQSEWDVKPAQ
-372 WKVKPELRDKLVELL
+372 IDKVKELL
-387 DDIVLSQPRVFNAF
+387 GDIVLSQPLVYCAF
-401 RNISEIRNDYN
+401 SNITEIRNDYN

-439 RDCLTDDYERKAEA
+439 RDCLTDDYEAKAEA
-453 RRVFVNLSNHPSV
+453 RRVFVTLSNHPSA

-480 EIVDVSFPSVP
+480 GIIDVPFPSVP

-503 DKAVGAVVKAAYPAR
+503 DKAVGAVGKAAYPAR

-551 RVASDIGNGEK
+551 RVANDLGNGEK
-562 TSQFHFV
+562 ISQFHFV

>member
-8 SFLGTGFY
+8 SFLGTGNY
-16 EECAYYDSVNSYTPT
+16 HECVYYDSQKQYRPT
-31 RYIQQATIEQ
+31 HFIQCATLEK
-41 IGVPSWETTDAVRIF
+41 IGAQQWEDTDAVRIF
-56 ITDKAFEDNWDKS
+56 AT
-69 KEMRFNNRKKAE
+69 KKAKE
-81 VPYTRLGKILDGM
+81 QNWNEELEGKNYAGLSKQISDLG
-94 DLKADVKPVL
+94 LKADIQCVSICDGK
-104 HVPVGND
+104 N
-111 EKEMW
+111 ETEMW
-116 QIFQMVFDE
+116 DLFETVFSQIE
-125 IHEGDELYVDLTHAF
+125 EGDLLYVDLTHAF
-140 RYQPMLVL
+140 RYQPMLML

-170 EVGLQTGAKTVVDG
+170 EAGLTTAIDG
-184 REYTLSPI
+184 KDLTLAPI
-192 VSLLQLSQLQDW
+192 VNLLQLSQLQDW

-217 DKMSALANGSIRL
+217 DKMSELASNSIRL
-230 LQKNEAT
+230 LQKDVST
-237 WSDDNRS
+237 RSDDNRK

-250 GLKTLVE
+250 ELKTLVE

-265 SICSG
+265 DISSG
-270 ATQRKLKEQADK
+270 ATQQKLMEEAGR

-301 LPKPEGSL
+301 LPKPESSL

-328 ATILKEGAVTY
+328 ATILQEGVVTY
-339 FCERHGIAIDNE
+339 FSERHGIAIANE
-351 AERDV
+351 EERGLV
-356 VDSAFTIKA
+356 NSAFNIKA
-365 NSTPPSQ
+365 YALPQSEWDVKPAQ
-372 WKVKPELRDKLVELL
+372 IDKVKELL
-387 DDIVLSQPRVFNAF
+387 GDIVLSQPSVYCAF
-401 RNISEIRNDYN
+401 SNITEIRNDYN

-439 RDCLTDDYERKAEA
+439 RDCLTDDYEAKAEA

-480 EIVDVSFPSVP
+480 GIIDVPFPSVP

-503 DKAVGAVVKAAYPAR
+503 DKAVGAVGKAAYPAR

-551 RVASDIGNGEK
+551 RVANDLGNGEK
-562 TSQFHFV
+562 ISQFHFV

>member
-16 EECAYYDSVNSYTPT
+16 KECIYYDGMNSYTPT
-31 RYIQQATIEQ
+31 KFIQQATMEQ
-41 IGVPSWETTDAVRIF
+41 IGVPSWEKTDAVRIF
-56 ITDKAFEDNWDKS
+56 TTDKAFTDNWDQDNDK
-69 KEMRFNNRKKAE
+69 RFNDKEKVY
-81 VPYTRLGKILDGM
+81 VPYTRLGKILNSM
-94 DLKADVKPVL
+94 KLKADVKPVL

-184 REYTLSPI
+184 REYTLAPI
-192 VSLLQLSQLQDW
+192 VNLLQLSQLQDW

-217 DKMSALANGSIRL
+217 DKMSELASNSIRL
-230 LQKNEAT
+230 LQKDVST
-237 WSDDNRS
+237 KSDDNKK

-250 GLKTLVE
+250 ELKTFVE

-265 SICSG
+265 NICSG
-270 ATQRKLKEQADK
+270 ATQQKLMEKAEK

-328 ATILKEGAVTY
+328 ATILEEGVVTY

-351 AERDV
+351 AERRV
-356 VDSAFTIKA
+356 VNSALMIKA
-365 NSTPPSQ
+365 NALQQSQ
-372 WKVKPELRDKLVELL
+372 WDVKPDMIDKMKELL
-387 DDIVLSQPRVFNAF
+387 GDIVLSQPSVYNAF
-401 RNISEIRNDYN
+401 SNITEIRNDYN

-429 KNISKALQLF
+429 KNIRKALQLF
-439 RDCLTDDYERKAEA
+439 RDCLTNDYEAKAEA
-453 RRVFVNLSNHPSV
+453 RRVFVNLSNHPSA
-466 DWSEEQKKAALAYG
+466 DWSEEQKNAALAYG
-480 EIVDVSFPSVP
+480 EIIDVSFPSVP
-491 SSCSDKAMQKLA
+491 PSCSDKAMQKLA
-503 DKAVGAVVKAAYPAR
+503 DKAFGAVVKAAYPAS

-538 KARGIRCLASTSD
+538 KTRGIRCLASTSD
-551 RVASDIGNGEK
+551 RVANDLGNGEK
-562 TSQFHFV
+562 ISQFHFV

>member
-8 SFLGTGFY
+8 SFLGTGNY
-16 EECAYYDSVNSYTPT
+16 HECVYYDSQKQYRPT
-31 RYIQQATIEQ
+31 HFIQCATLEK
-41 IGVPSWETTDAVRIF
+41 IGAQQWEETDAVRIF
-56 ITDKAFEDNWDKS
+56 AT
-69 KEMRFNNRKKAE
+69 KKAKE
-81 VPYTRLGKILDGM
+81 QNWNEELEGKDYAGLSKQLTDLG
-94 DLKADVKPVL
+94 LKADIQCVSICDGK
-104 HVPVGND
+104 N
-111 EKEMW
+111 ETEMW
-116 QIFQMVFDE
+116 DLFETVFSQIK
-125 IHEGDELYVDLTHAF
+125 EGDLLYVDLTHAF
-140 RYQPMLVL
+140 RYQPMLML

-170 EVGLQTGAKTVVDG
+170 EAGLKTTIDG
-184 REYTLSPI
+184 KDLTLAPI
-192 VSLLQLSQLQDW
+192 VNLLQLSQLQDW

-217 DKMSALANGSIRL
+217 DKMSDLASNSIRL
-230 LQKNEAT
+230 LQKEVST
-237 WSDDNRS
+237 RSDDNRK

-250 GLKTLVE
+250 ELKTLVE

-265 SICSG
+265 DISSG
-270 ATQRKLKEQADK
+270 ATQQKLMEEAGK

-328 ATILKEGAVTY
+328 ATILQEGVVTY
-339 FCERHGIAIDNE
+339 FCERHGIAIANE
-351 AERDV
+351 EERGLV
-356 VDSAFTIKA
+356 NSAFNIKA
-365 NSTPPSQ
+365 YALPQSKWDVKPAQ
-372 WKVKPELRDKLVELL
+372 IDKVKELL
-387 DDIVLSQPRVFNAF
+387 GDIVLSQPSVYCAF
-401 RNISEIRNDYN
+401 SNITDIRNDYN

-439 RDCLTDDYERKAEA
+439 RDCLTDDYEAKAEA
-453 RRVFVNLSNHPSV
+453 RRVFVNLSNHPSA

-480 EIVDVSFPSVP
+480 GIIDVPFPSVP

-503 DKAVGAVVKAAYPAR
+503 DKAVGAVGKAAYPAR

-551 RVASDIGNGEK
+551 RVANDIGNGEK
-562 TSQFHFV
+562 ISQFHFV

>member
-8 SFLGTGFY
+8 SFLGTGNY
-16 EECAYYDSVNSYTPT
+16 HECVYYDSQKQYRPT
-31 RYIQQATIEQ
+31 HFIQCATLEK
-41 IGVPSWETTDAVRIF
+41 IGAQQWEETDAVRIF
-56 ITDKAFEDNWDKS
+56 AT
-69 KEMRFNNRKKAE
+69 KKAKE
-81 VPYTRLGKILDGM
+81 QNWNEELEGKDYAGLSKQLTDLG
-94 DLKADVKPVL
+94 LKADIQCVSICDGK
-104 HVPVGND
+104 N
-111 EKEMW
+111 ETEMW
-116 QIFQMVFDE
+116 DLFETVFSQIK
-125 IHEGDELYVDLTHAF
+125 EGDLLYVDLTHAF
-140 RYQPMLVL
+140 RYQPMLML

-170 EVGLQTGAKTVVDG
+170 EAGLKTTIDG
-184 REYTLSPI
+184 KDLTLAPI
-192 VSLLQLSQLQDW
+192 VNLLQLSQLQDW

-217 DKMSALANGSIRL
+217 DKMSDLASNSIRL
-230 LQKNEAT
+230 LQKEVST
-237 WSDDNRS
+237 RSDDNRK

-250 GLKTLVE
+250 ELKTLVE

-265 SICSG
+265 DISSG
-270 ATQRKLKEQADK
+270 ATQQKLMEEAGK

-328 ATILKEGAVTY
+328 ATILQEGVVTY
-339 FCERHGIAIDNE
+339 FCERHGIAIANE
-351 AERDV
+351 EERGLV
-356 VDSAFTIKA
+356 NSAFNIKA
-365 NSTPPSQ
+365 YALPQSKWDVKPAQ
-372 WKVKPELRDKLVELL
+372 IDKVKELL
-387 DDIVLSQPRVFNAF
+387 GDIVLSQPSVYCAF
-401 RNISEIRNDYN
+401 SNITDIRNDYN

-439 RDCLTDDYERKAEA
+439 RECLTDDYEAKAEA
-453 RRVFVNLSNHPSV
+453 RRVFVNLSNHPSA

-480 EIVDVSFPSVP
+480 GIIDVPFPSVP

-503 DKAVGAVVKAAYPAR
+503 DKAVGAVGKAAYPAR

-551 RVASDIGNGEK
+551 RVANDIGNGEK
-562 TSQFHFV
+562 ISQFHFV

>member
-8 SFLGTGFY
+8 SFLGTGNY
-16 EECAYYDSVNSYTPT
+16 HECVYYDSQKQYRPT
-31 RYIQQATIEQ
+31 HFIQCATLEK
-41 IGVPSWETTDAVRIF
+41 IGAQQWEETDAVRIF
-56 ITDKAFEDNWDKS
+56 AT
-69 KEMRFNNRKKAE
+69 KKAKE
-81 VPYTRLGKILDGM
+81 QNWNEELEGKDYAGLSKQISDLG
-94 DLKADVKPVL
+94 LKADIQCVSICDGK
-104 HVPVGND
+104 N
-111 EKEMW
+111 ETEMW
-116 QIFQMVFDE
+116 DLFETVFSQIE
-125 IHEGDELYVDLTHAF
+125 EGDLLYVDLTHAF
-140 RYQPMLVL
+140 RYQPMLML

-170 EVGLQTGAKTVVDG
+170 EAGLTTAIDG
-184 REYTLSPI
+184 KDLTLAPI
-192 VSLLQLSQLQDW
+192 VNLLQLSQLQDW

-217 DKMSALANGSIRL
+217 DKMSELASNSIRL
-230 LQKNEAT
+230 LQKDVST
-237 WSDDNRS
+237 RSDDNRK

-250 GLKTLVE
+250 ELKTLVE

-265 SICSG
+265 DISSG
-270 ATQRKLKEQADK
+270 ATQQKLMEEAGK

-328 ATILKEGAVTY
+328 ATILQEGVVTY
-339 FCERHGIAIDNE
+339 FSERHGIAIANE
-351 AERDV
+351 EERGLV
-356 VDSAFTIKA
+356 NSAFNIKA
-365 NSTPPSQ
+365 YALPQSEWDVKPAQ
-372 WKVKPELRDKLVELL
+372 IDKVKELL
-387 DDIVLSQPRVFNAF
+387 GDIVLSQPSVYCAF
-401 RNISEIRNDYN
+401 SNITEIRNDYN

-429 KNISKALQLF
+429 KNICKALQLF
-439 RDCLTDDYERKAEA
+439 RDCLTDDYEAKAEA
-453 RRVFVNLSNHPSV
+453 RRVFVNLSNHPSA

-480 EIVDVSFPSVP
+480 GIIDVPFPSVP
-491 SSCSDKAMQKLA
+491 SSCSDKVMQKLA
-503 DKAVGAVVKAAYPAR
+503 DKAVGAVGKAAYPAR

-551 RVASDIGNGEK
+551 RVANDLGNGEK
-562 TSQFHFV
+562 ISQFHFV

>member
-8 SFLGTGFY
+8 SFLGTGNY
-16 EECAYYDSVNSYTPT
+16 HECVYYDSQKQYRPT
-31 RYIQQATIEQ
+31 HFIQCATLEK
-41 IGVPSWETTDAVRIF
+41 IGAQQWEETDAVRIF
-56 ITDKAFEDNWDKS
+56 AT
-69 KEMRFNNRKKAE
+69 KKAKE
-81 VPYTRLGKILDGM
+81 QNWNEELEGKDYAGLSKQLTDLG
-94 DLKADVKPVL
+94 LKADIQCVSICDGK
-104 HVPVGND
+104 N
-111 EKEMW
+111 ETEMW
-116 QIFQMVFDE
+116 DLFETVFSQIK
-125 IHEGDELYVDLTHAF
+125 EGDLLYVDLTHAF
-140 RYQPMLVL
+140 RYQPMLML

-170 EVGLQTGAKTVVDG
+170 EAGLKTTIDG
-184 REYTLSPI
+184 KDLTLAPI
-192 VSLLQLSQLQDW
+192 VNLLQLSQLQDW

-217 DKMSALANGSIRL
+217 DKMSDLASNSIRL
-230 LQKNEAT
+230 LQKEVST
-237 WSDDNRS
+237 RSDDNRK

-250 GLKTLVE
+250 ELKTLVE

-265 SICSG
+265 DISSG
-270 ATQRKLKEQADK
+270 ATQQKLMEEAGK

-296 KVSQA
+296 KVLQA

-316 QWCYDNH
+316 QWCYDNP

-328 ATILKEGAVTY
+328 ATILQEGVVTY

-351 AERDV
+351 EERGLV
-356 VDSAFTIKA
+356 NSAFNIKA
-365 NSTPPSQ
+365 YALPQSKWDVKPAQ
-372 WKVKPELRDKLVELL
+372 IDKVKELL
-387 DDIVLSQPRVFNAF
+387 GDIVLSQPSVYCAF
-401 RNISEIRNDYN
+401 SNITDIRNDYN

-439 RDCLTDDYERKAEA
+439 RDCLTDDYEAKAEA

-480 EIVDVSFPSVP
+480 GIIDVPFPSVP

-503 DKAVGAVVKAAYPAR
+503 DKAVGAVAKAAYPAR

-551 RVASDIGNGEK
+551 RVANDIGNGEK
-562 TSQFHFV
+562 ISQFHFV

>member
-8 SFLGTGFY
+8 SFLGTGNY
-16 EECAYYDSVNSYTPT
+16 HECVYYDSQKQYRPT
-31 RYIQQATIEQ
+31 HFIQCATLEK
-41 IGVPSWETTDAVRIF
+41 IGAQQWEETDAVRIF
-56 ITDKAFEDNWDKS
+56 AT
-69 KEMRFNNRKKAE
+69 KKAKE
-81 VPYTRLGKILDGM
+81 QNWNEELEGKDYAGLSKQLTDLG
-94 DLKADVKPVL
+94 LKADIQCVSICDGK
-104 HVPVGND
+104 N
-111 EKEMW
+111 ETEMW
-116 QIFQMVFDE
+116 DLFETVFSQIK
-125 IHEGDELYVDLTHAF
+125 EGDLLYVDLTHAF
-140 RYQPMLVL
+140 RYQPMLML

-170 EVGLQTGAKTVVDG
+170 EAGLKTTIDG
-184 REYTLSPI
+184 KDLTLAPI
-192 VSLLQLSQLQDW
+192 VNLLQLSQLQDW

-217 DKMSALANGSIRL
+217 DKMSDLASNSIRL
-230 LQKNEAT
+230 LQKEVST
-237 WSDDNRS
+237 RSDDNRK

-250 GLKTLVE
+250 ELKTLVE

-265 SICSG
+265 DISSG
-270 ATQRKLKEQADK
+270 TTQQKLMEEAGK

-328 ATILKEGAVTY
+328 ATILQEGVVTY

-351 AERDV
+351 EERGLV
-356 VDSAFTIKA
+356 NSAFNIKA
-365 NSTPPSQ
+365 YALPQSKWDVKPAQ
-372 WKVKPELRDKLVELL
+372 IDKVKELL
-387 DDIVLSQPRVFNAF
+387 GDIVLSQPSVYCAF
-401 RNISEIRNDYN
+401 SNITDIRNDYN

-439 RDCLTDDYERKAEA
+439 RECLTDDYEAKAEA

-480 EIVDVSFPSVP
+480 GIIDVPFPSVP

-503 DKAVGAVVKAAYPAR
+503 DKAVGAVAKAAYPAR

-551 RVASDIGNGEK
+551 RVANDIGNGEK
-562 TSQFHFV
+562 ISQFHFV

>member
-8 SFLGTGFY
+8 SFLGTGNY
-16 EECAYYDSVNSYTPT
+16 HECVYYDSQKQYRPT
-31 RYIQQATIEQ
+31 HFIQCATLEK
-41 IGVPSWETTDAVRIF
+41 IGAQQWEETDAVRIF
-56 ITDKAFEDNWDKS
+56 AT
-69 KEMRFNNRKKAE
+69 KKAKE
-81 VPYTRLGKILDGM
+81 QNWNEELEGKDYAGLSKQISDLG
-94 DLKADVKPVL
+94 LKADIQCVSICDGK
-104 HVPVGND
+104 N
-111 EKEMW
+111 ETEMW
-116 QIFQMVFDE
+116 DLFETVFSQIE
-125 IHEGDELYVDLTHAF
+125 EGDLLYVDLTHAF
-140 RYQPMLVL
+140 RYQPMLML

-170 EVGLQTGAKTVVDG
+170 EAGLTTAIDG
-184 REYTLSPI
+184 KDLTLAPI
-192 VSLLQLSQLQDW
+192 VNLLQLSQLQDW

-217 DKMSALANGSIRL
+217 DKMSELASNSIRL
-230 LQKNEAT
+230 LQKDVST
-237 WSDDNRS
+237 RSDDNRK

-250 GLKTLVE
+250 ELKTLVE

-265 SICSG
+265 DISSG
-270 ATQRKLKEQADK
+270 ATQQKLMEEAGK

-328 ATILKEGAVTY
+328 ATILQEGVVTY
-339 FCERHGIAIDNE
+339 FSERHGIAIANE
-351 AERDV
+351 EERGLV
-356 VDSAFTIKA
+356 NSAFNIKA
-365 NSTPPSQ
+365 YALPQSEWDVKPAQ
-372 WKVKPELRDKLVELL
+372 IDKVKELL
-387 DDIVLSQPRVFNAF
+387 GDIVLSQPSVYCAF
-401 RNISEIRNDYN
+401 SNITEIRNDYN

-439 RDCLTDDYERKAEA
+439 RDCLTDDYEAKAEA
-453 RRVFVNLSNHPSV
+453 RRVFVNLSNHPSA
-466 DWSEEQKKAALAYG
+466 DWSEEQKKAALVYG
-480 EIVDVSFPSVP
+480 GIIDVPFPSVP

-503 DKAVGAVVKAAYPAR
+503 DKAVGAVGKAAYPAR

-538 KARGIRCLASTSD
+538 KARGIRCLASTTNRMTND
-551 RVASDIGNGEK
+551 LGNGEK
-562 TSQFHFV
+562 ISQFHFV

>member
-8 SFLGTGFY
+8 SFLGTGNY
-16 EECAYYDSVNSYTPT
+16 HECVYYDSQKQYRPT
-31 RYIQQATIEQ
+31 HFIQCATLEK
-41 IGVPSWETTDAVRIF
+41 IGAQQWEETDAVRIF
-56 ITDKAFEDNWDKS
+56 AT
-69 KEMRFNNRKKAE
+69 KKAKE
-81 VPYTRLGKILDGM
+81 QNWNEELEGKDYAGLSKQISDLG
-94 DLKADVKPVL
+94 LKADIQCVSICDGK
-104 HVPVGND
+104 N
-111 EKEMW
+111 ETEMW
-116 QIFQMVFDE
+116 DLFETVFSQIE
-125 IHEGDELYVDLTHAF
+125 EGDLLYVDLTHAF
-140 RYQPMLVL
+140 RYQPMLML

-170 EVGLQTGAKTVVDG
+170 EAGLTTAIDG
-184 REYTLSPI
+184 KDLTLAPI
-192 VSLLQLSQLQDW
+192 VNLLQLSQLQDW

-217 DKMSALANGSIRL
+217 DKMSELASNSIRL
-230 LQKNEAT
+230 LQKDVST
-237 WSDDNRS
+237 RSDDNRK

-250 GLKTLVE
+250 ELKTLVE

-265 SICSG
+265 DISSG
-270 ATQRKLKEQADK
+270 ATQQKLMEEAGK

-328 ATILKEGAVTY
+328 ATILQEGVVTY
-339 FCERHGIAIDNE
+339 FSERHGIAIANE
-351 AERDV
+351 EERGLV
-356 VDSAFTIKA
+356 NSAFNIKA
-365 NSTPPSQ
+365 YALPQSEWDVKPAQ
-372 WKVKPELRDKLVELL
+372 IDKVKELL
-387 DDIVLSQPRVFNAF
+387 GDIVLSQPLVYCAF
-401 RNISEIRNDYN
+401 SNITEIRNDYN

-439 RDCLTDDYERKAEA
+439 RDCLTDDYEAKAEA

-480 EIVDVSFPSVP
+480 GIIDVPFPSVP
-491 SSCSDKAMQKLA
+491 SSCSDKVMQKLA
-503 DKAVGAVVKAAYPAR
+503 DKAVGAVGKAAYPAR

-551 RVASDIGNGEK
+551 RVANDLGNGEK
-562 TSQFHFV
+562 ISQFHFV

>member
-8 SFLGTGFY
+8 SFLGTGNY
-16 EECAYYDSVNSYTPT
+16 HECVYYDSQKQYRPT
-31 RYIQQATIEQ
+31 HFIQCATLEK
-41 IGVPSWETTDAVRIF
+41 IGAQQWEDTDAVRIF
-56 ITDKAFEDNWDKS
+56 AT
-69 KEMRFNNRKKAE
+69 KKAKE
-81 VPYTRLGKILDGM
+81 QNWNEELEGKNYAGLSKQISDLG
-94 DLKADVKPVL
+94 LKADIQCVSICDGK
-104 HVPVGND
+104 N
-111 EKEMW
+111 ETEMW
-116 QIFQMVFDE
+116 DLFETVFSQIE
-125 IHEGDELYVDLTHAF
+125 EGDLLYVDLTHAF
-140 RYQPMLVL
+140 RYQPMLML

-170 EVGLQTGAKTVVDG
+170 EAGLTTAIDG
-184 REYTLSPI
+184 KDLTLAPI
-192 VSLLQLSQLQDW
+192 VNLLQLSQLQDW

-217 DKMSALANGSIRL
+217 DKMSELASNSIRL
-230 LQKNEAT
+230 LQKDVST
-237 WSDDNRS
+237 RSDDNRK

-250 GLKTLVE
+250 ELKTLVE

-265 SICSG
+265 DISSG
-270 ATQRKLKEQADK
+270 ATQQKLMEEAGK

-328 ATILKEGAVTY
+328 ATILQEGVVTY
-339 FCERHGIAIDNE
+339 FSERHGIAIANE
-351 AERDV
+351 EERGLV
-356 VDSAFTIKA
+356 NSAFNIKA
-365 NSTPPSQ
+365 YALPQSEWDVKPAQ
-372 WKVKPELRDKLVELL
+372 IDKVKELL
-387 DDIVLSQPRVFNAF
+387 GDIVLSQPSVYCAF
-401 RNISEIRNDYN
+401 SNITEIRNDYN

-439 RDCLTDDYERKAEA
+439 RDCLTDDYEAKAEA
-453 RRVFVNLSNHPSV
+453 RRVFVNLSNHPSA
-466 DWSEEQKKAALAYG
+466 DWSEEQKKAALVYG
-480 EIVDVSFPSVP
+480 GIIDVPFPSVP

-503 DKAVGAVVKAAYPAR
+503 DKAIGAVTKAAYPAR

-538 KARGIRCLASTSD
+538 KARGIRCLASTTNRMTND
-551 RVASDIGNGEK
+551 LGNGEK
-562 TSQFHFV
+562 ISQFHFV

>member
-8 SFLGTGFY
+8 SFLGTGNY
-16 EECAYYDSVNSYTPT
+16 HECVYYDSQKQYRPT
-31 RYIQQATIEQ
+31 HFIQCATLEK
-41 IGVPSWETTDAVRIF
+41 IGAQQWEETDAVRIF
-56 ITDKAFEDNWDKS
+56 AT
-69 KEMRFNNRKKAE
+69 KKAKE
-81 VPYTRLGKILDGM
+81 QNWNEKLEGKDYAGLSKQISDLG
-94 DLKADVKPVL
+94 LKADIQCVSICDGK
-104 HVPVGND
+104 N
-111 EKEMW
+111 ETEMW
-116 QIFQMVFDE
+116 DLFETVFSQIE
-125 IHEGDELYVDLTHAF
+125 EGDLLYVDLTHAF
-140 RYQPMLVL
+140 RYQPMLML

-170 EVGLQTGAKTVVDG
+170 EAGLTTAIDG
-184 REYTLSPI
+184 KDLTLAPI
-192 VSLLQLSQLQDW
+192 VNLLQLSQLQDW

-217 DKMSALANGSIRL
+217 DKMSELASNSIRL
-230 LQKNEAT
+230 LQKDVST
-237 WSDDNRS
+237 RSDDNRK

-250 GLKTLVE
+250 ELKTLVE

-265 SICSG
+265 DISSG
-270 ATQRKLKEQADK
+270 ATQQKLMEEAGK

-328 ATILKEGAVTY
+328 ATILQEGVVTY
-339 FCERHGIAIDNE
+339 FSERHGIAIANE
-351 AERDV
+351 EERGLV
-356 VDSAFTIKA
+356 NSAFNIKA
-365 NSTPPSQ
+365 YALPQSEWDVKPAQ
-372 WKVKPELRDKLVELL
+372 IDKVKELL
-387 DDIVLSQPRVFNAF
+387 GDIVLSQPSVYCAF
-401 RNISEIRNDYN
+401 SNITEIRNDYN

-439 RDCLTDDYERKAEA
+439 RDCLTDDYEAKAEA
-453 RRVFVNLSNHPSV
+453 RRVFVNLSNHPSA
-466 DWSEEQKKAALAYG
+466 DWSEEQKKAALVYG
-480 EIVDVSFPSVP
+480 GIIDVPFPSVP

-503 DKAVGAVVKAAYPAR
+503 DKAVGAVGKAAYPAR

-551 RVASDIGNGEK
+551 RVANDLGNGEK
-562 TSQFHFV
+562 ISQFHFV

>member
-8 SFLGTGFY
+8 SFLGTGNY
-16 EECAYYDSVNSYTPT
+16 HECVYYDSQKQYRPT
-31 RYIQQATIEQ
+31 HFIQCATLEK
-41 IGVPSWETTDAVRIF
+41 IGAQQWEDTDAVRIF
-56 ITDKAFEDNWDKS
+56 AT
-69 KEMRFNNRKKAE
+69 KKAKE
-81 VPYTRLGKILDGM
+81 QNWNEELEGKNYAGLSKQISDLG
-94 DLKADVKPVL
+94 LKADIQCVSICDGK
-104 HVPVGND
+104 N
-111 EKEMW
+111 ETEMW
-116 QIFQMVFDE
+116 DLFETVFSQIE
-125 IHEGDELYVDLTHAF
+125 EGDLLYVDLTHAF
-140 RYQPMLVL
+140 RYQPMLML

-170 EVGLQTGAKTVVDG
+170 EAGLTTAIDG
-184 REYTLSPI
+184 KDLTLAPI
-192 VSLLQLSQLQDW
+192 VNLLQLSQLQDW

-217 DKMSALANGSIRL
+217 DKMSELASNSIRL
-230 LQKNEAT
+230 LQKDVST
-237 WSDDNRS
+237 RSDDNRK

-250 GLKTLVE
+250 ELKTLVE

-265 SICSG
+265 DISSG
-270 ATQRKLKEQADK
+270 ATQQKLMEEAGR

-309 NNCLDAA
+309 YNCLDAA

-328 ATILKEGAVTY
+328 ATILQEGVVTY
-339 FCERHGIAIDNE
+339 FSERHGIAIANE
-351 AERDV
+351 EERGLV
-356 VDSAFTIKA
+356 NSAFNIKA
-365 NSTPPSQ
+365 YALPQSEWDVKPAQ
-372 WKVKPELRDKLVELL
+372 IDKVKELL
-387 DDIVLSQPRVFNAF
+387 GDIVLSQPSVYCAF
-401 RNISEIRNDYN
+401 SNITEIRNDYN

-439 RDCLTDDYERKAEA
+439 RDCLTDDYEAKAEA

-480 EIVDVSFPSVP
+480 GIIDVPFPSVP

-503 DKAVGAVVKAAYPAR
+503 DKAVGAVGKAAYPAR

-551 RVASDIGNGEK
+551 RVANDLGNGEK
-562 TSQFHFV
+562 ISQFHFV

>member
-8 SFLGTGFY
+8 SFLGTGNY
-16 EECAYYDSVNSYTPT
+16 HECVYYDSQKQYRPT
-31 RYIQQATIEQ
+31 HFIQCATLEK
-41 IGVPSWETTDAVRIF
+41 IGAQQWEETDAVRIF
-56 ITDKAFEDNWDKS
+56 AT
-69 KEMRFNNRKKAE
+69 KKAKE
-81 VPYTRLGKILDGM
+81 QNWNEKLEGKDYAGLSKQISDLG
-94 DLKADVKPVL
+94 LKADIQCVSICDGK
-104 HVPVGND
+104 N
-111 EKEMW
+111 ETEMW
-116 QIFQMVFDE
+116 DLFETVFSQIE
-125 IHEGDELYVDLTHAF
+125 EGDLLYVDLTHAF
-140 RYQPMLVL
+140 RYQPMLML

-170 EVGLQTGAKTVVDG
+170 EAGLTTAIDG
-184 REYTLSPI
+184 KDLTLAPI
-192 VSLLQLSQLQDW
+192 VNLLQLSQLQDW

-217 DKMSALANGSIRL
+217 DKMSELASNSIRL
-230 LQKNEAT
+230 LQKDVST
-237 WSDDNRS
+237 RSDDNRK

-250 GLKTLVE
+250 ELKTLVE

-265 SICSG
+265 DISSG
-270 ATQRKLKEQADK
+270 ATQQKLMEEAGK

-328 ATILKEGAVTY
+328 ATILQEGVVTY
-339 FCERHGIAIDNE
+339 FSERHGIAIANE
-351 AERDV
+351 EERGLV
-356 VDSAFTIKA
+356 NSAFNIKA
-365 NSTPPSQ
+365 YALPQSEWDVKPAQ
-372 WKVKPELRDKLVELL
+372 IDKVKELL
-387 DDIVLSQPRVFNAF
+387 GDIVLSQPSVYCAF
-401 RNISEIRNDYN
+401 SNITEIRNDYN
-412 HAGFRSKRDPQ
+412 HAGFRSKREPQ

-439 RDCLTDDYERKAEA
+439 RDCLTDDYEAKAEA
-453 RRVFVNLSNHPSV
+453 RRVFVNLSNHPSA
-466 DWSEEQKKAALAYG
+466 DWSEEQKKAALVYG
-480 EIVDVSFPSVP
+480 GIIDVPFPSVP

-503 DKAVGAVVKAAYPAR
+503 DKAIGAVTKAAYPAR
-518 EVTVHVMGEMTLT
+518 EVTMHVMGEMTLT

-551 RVASDIGNGEK
+551 RVANDLGNGEK
-562 TSQFHFV
+562 ISQFHFV

>member
-8 SFLGTGFY
+8 SFLGTGNY
-16 EECAYYDSVNSYTPT
+16 HECVYYDSQKQYRPT
-31 RYIQQATIEQ
+31 HFIQCATLEK
-41 IGVPSWETTDAVRIF
+41 IGAQQWEETDAVRIF
-56 ITDKAFEDNWDKS
+56 AT
-69 KEMRFNNRKKAE
+69 KKAKE
-81 VPYTRLGKILDGM
+81 QNWNEELEGKDYAGLSKQLTDLG
-94 DLKADVKPVL
+94 LKADIQCVSICDGK
-104 HVPVGND
+104 N
-111 EKEMW
+111 ETEMW
-116 QIFQMVFDE
+116 DLFETVFSQIK
-125 IHEGDELYVDLTHAF
+125 EGDLLYVDLTHAF
-140 RYQPMLVL
+140 RYQPMLML

-170 EVGLQTGAKTVVDG
+170 EAGLKTTIDG
-184 REYTLSPI
+184 KDLTLAPI
-192 VSLLQLSQLQDW
+192 VNLLQLSQLQDW

-217 DKMSALANGSIRL
+217 DKMSDLASNSIRL
-230 LQKNEAT
+230 LQKEVST
-237 WSDDNRS
+237 RSDDNRK

-250 GLKTLVE
+250 ELKTLVE

-265 SICSG
+265 DISSG
-270 ATQRKLKEQADK
+270 ATQQKLMEEAGK

-296 KVSQA
+296 KVLQA

-328 ATILKEGAVTY
+328 ATILQEGVVTY

-351 AERDV
+351 EERGLV
-356 VDSAFTIKA
+356 NSAFNIKA
-365 NSTPPSQ
+365 YALPQSKWDVKPAQ
-372 WKVKPELRDKLVELL
+372 IDKVKELL
-387 DDIVLSQPRVFNAF
+387 GDIVLSQPSVYCAF
-401 RNISEIRNDYN
+401 SNITDIRNDYN
-412 HAGFRSKRDPQ
+412 HAGFLSKRDPQ

-439 RDCLTDDYERKAEA
+439 RDCLTDDYEAKAEA

-480 EIVDVSFPSVP
+480 GIIDVPFPSVP

-503 DKAVGAVVKAAYPAR
+503 DKAVGAVAKAAYPAR

-551 RVASDIGNGEK
+551 RVANDIGNGEK
-562 TSQFHFV
+562 ISQFHFV

>member
-8 SFLGTGFY
+8 SFLGTGNY
-16 EECAYYDSVNSYTPT
+16 HECVYYDSQKQYRPT
-31 RYIQQATIEQ
+31 HFIQCATLEK
-41 IGVPSWETTDAVRIF
+41 IGAQQWEDTDAVRIF
-56 ITDKAFEDNWDKS
+56 AT
-69 KEMRFNNRKKAE
+69 KKAKE
-81 VPYTRLGKILDGM
+81 QNWNEELEGKNYAGLSKQISDLG
-94 DLKADVKPVL
+94 LKADIQCVSICDGK
-104 HVPVGND
+104 N
-111 EKEMW
+111 ETEMW
-116 QIFQMVFDE
+116 DLFETVFSQIE
-125 IHEGDELYVDLTHAF
+125 EGDLLYVDLTHAF
-140 RYQPMLVL
+140 RYQPMLML

-170 EVGLQTGAKTVVDG
+170 EAGLTTAIDG
-184 REYTLSPI
+184 KDLTLAPI
-192 VSLLQLSQLQDW
+192 VNLLQLSQLQDW

-217 DKMSALANGSIRL
+217 DKMSELASNSIRL
-230 LQKNEAT
+230 LQKDVST
-237 WSDDNRS
+237 RSDDNRK

-250 GLKTLVE
+250 ELKTLVE

-265 SICSG
+265 DISSG
-270 ATQRKLKEQADK
+270 ATQQKLMEEAGK

-328 ATILKEGAVTY
+328 ATILQEGVVTY
-339 FCERHGIAIDNE
+339 FSERHGIAIANE
-351 AERDV
+351 EERGLV
-356 VDSAFTIKA
+356 NSAFNIKA
-365 NSTPPSQ
+365 YALPQSEWDVKPAQ
-372 WKVKPELRDKLVELL
+372 IDKVKELL
-387 DDIVLSQPRVFNAF
+387 GDIVLSQPSVYCAF
-401 RNISEIRNDYN
+401 SNITEIRNDYN
-412 HAGFRSKRDPQ
+412 HAGFRSKREPQ

-439 RDCLTDDYERKAEA
+439 RECLTDDYEAKAEA
-453 RRVFVNLSNHPSV
+453 RRVFVNLSNHPSA

-480 EIVDVSFPSVP
+480 GIIDVPFPSVP

-503 DKAVGAVVKAAYPAR
+503 DKAIGAVTKAAYPAR

-538 KARGIRCLASTSD
+538 KARGIRCLASTTNRMTND
-551 RVASDIGNGEK
+551 LGNGEK
-562 TSQFHFV
+562 ISQFHFV
-569 EFREY
+569 KFREY

>member
-8 SFLGTGFY
+8 SFLGTGNY
-16 EECAYYDSVNSYTPT
+16 HECVYYDSQKQYRPT
-31 RYIQQATIEQ
+31 HFIQCATLEK
-41 IGVPSWETTDAVRIF
+41 IGAQQWEDTDAVRIF
-56 ITDKAFEDNWDKS
+56 AT
-69 KEMRFNNRKKAE
+69 KKAKE
-81 VPYTRLGKILDGM
+81 QNWNEELEGKNYAGLSKQISDLG
-94 DLKADVKPVL
+94 LKADIQCVSICDGK
-104 HVPVGND
+104 N
-111 EKEMW
+111 ETEMW
-116 QIFQMVFDE
+116 DLFETVFSQIE
-125 IHEGDELYVDLTHAF
+125 EGDLLYVDLTHAF
-140 RYQPMLVL
+140 RYQPMLML

-170 EVGLQTGAKTVVDG
+170 EAGLTTAIDG
-184 REYTLSPI
+184 KDLTLAPI
-192 VSLLQLSQLQDW
+192 VNLLQLSQLQDW

-217 DKMSALANGSIRL
+217 DKMSELASNSIRL
-230 LQKNEAT
+230 LQKDVST
-237 WSDDNRS
+237 RSDDNRK

-250 GLKTLVE
+250 ELKTLVE

-265 SICSG
+265 DISSG
-270 ATQRKLKEQADK
+270 ATQQKLMEEAGR

-309 NNCLDAA
+309 YNCLDAA

-328 ATILKEGAVTY
+328 ATILQEGVVTY
-339 FCERHGIAIDNE
+339 FSERHGIAIANE
-351 AERDV
+351 EERGLV
-356 VDSAFTIKA
+356 NSAFNIKA
-365 NSTPPSQ
+365 YALPQSEWDVKPAQ
-372 WKVKPELRDKLVELL
+372 IDKVKELL
-387 DDIVLSQPRVFNAF
+387 GDIVLSQPSVYCAF
-401 RNISEIRNDYN
+401 SNITEIRNDYN

-439 RDCLTDDYERKAEA
+439 RDCLTDDYEAKAEA
-453 RRVFVNLSNHPSV
+453 RRVFVNLSNHPSA
-466 DWSEEQKKAALAYG
+466 DWCEEQKKAALAYG
-480 EIVDVSFPSVP
+480 GIIDVPFPSVP

-503 DKAVGAVVKAAYPAR
+503 DKAIGAVTKAAYPAR

-538 KARGIRCLASTSD
+538 KARGIRCLASTTNRMTND
-551 RVASDIGNGEK
+551 LGNGEK
-562 TSQFHFV
+562 ISQFHFV